1 MVISGMNRYFARHG
15 RVTLGVLAI
24 VISVSFVLYLS
35 NFSVASLFTY
45 RYRDD
50 IGTVGGKAVSRADY
64 IAQIDRTILSLCLD
78 SPLYTPKSISRDR
91 VAPAAVHRLVQLQ
104 AARERGID
112 VGQEDVAAYLRE
124 APVLQRDGAFQLATY
139 ESYVKDQLEANGF
152 TRQDLDEAVRESL
165 IIERLQRSVM
175 DAVIVTPREV
185 REAFVSHNEKFAVRA
200 LRFDP
205 TAEDE
210 AIAADEEQLAGFF
223 GTRRDSYAMPP
234 RCRVEVVRFNYTEFQ
249 EAAAARITEEAIA
262 AHYAANAKEFTEGEG
277 DEAKAKPLA
286 EVAEAIRGTLA
297 DAAAREMARTAAE
310 RFADDAF
317 NHVEDAVERARSG
330 DAAAIR
336 RDAFR
341 AFVADRGLR
350 HEETAWL
357 DADVADLP
365 RIGREPD
372 LVRAALELYPDQP
385 VSDAI
390 SGSRAAFVAFL
401 LEREEER
408 PAELAEVR
416 ARVLADFREEE
427 ARKRARERARNAC
440 LRLSEA
446 LALGTA
452 FPEAAASV
460 GIVPEEID
468 EFPASQPPMVKDG
481 YLVGELAAA
490 TPAGQV
496 SEVRE
501 TYRGALAV
509 WVERRTPPSNEEF
522 AKEED
527 AFTNRYRSWKAG
539 NAWQSFTFW
548 LESQAKFVFQ
558 P

>member
-1 MVISGMNRYFARHG
+1 MVISGLNRYFARHG

-35 NFSVASLFTY
+35 NFSVASLFSY

-50 IGTVGGKAVSRADY
+50 VGTIGGKAVSRADY

-112 VGQEDVAAYLRE
+112 VDQEDIAAYLRE
-124 APVLQRDGAFQLATY
+124 APVLQRDGAFHLATY

-165 IIERLQRSVM
+165 IIERLQRSIM
-175 DAVIVTPREV
+175 DAVIVSPREV
-185 REAFVSHNEKFAVRA
+185 REAFVGHHEKFAVRV
-200 LRFDP
+200 LRFEP
-205 TAEDE
+205 EAADE
-210 AIAADEEQLAGFF
+210 AVEPSEEQLAGFF
-223 GTRRDSYAMPP
+223 AQGRDRYTMPP
-234 RCRVEVVRFNYTEFQ
+234 RCRIDVVRFNYTDFQ
-249 EAAAARITEEAIA
+249 EAAAVGIAEEAVA
-262 AHYAANAKEFTEGEG
+262 AYYGAHPGEFTEGEG
-277 DEAKAKPLA
+277 EAAKVKPLA
-286 EVAEAIRGTLA
+286 EVAEAIRAKLLDEA
-297 DAAAREMARTAAE
+297 VRELARTAAE
-310 RFADDAF
+310 RFADDAY
-317 NHVEDAVERARSG
+317 NHCEDLVERAREG
-330 DAAAIR
+330 VPAEIR
-336 RDAFR
+336 TTAFR
-341 AFVADRGLR
+341 AFVAERGLA
-350 HEETAWL
+350 HQETAWF
-357 DADVADLP
+357 DADATDIP
-365 RIGREPD
+365 RVGREPD

-385 VSDAI
+385 ISDAI
-390 SGSRAAFVAFL
+390 AGNRAAFVALL

-408 PAELAEVR
+408 PAELAEVKS
-416 ARVLADFREEE
+416 RVLVDFREDH
-427 ARKRARERARNAC
+427 ARSRARERARTVC

-446 LALGTA
+446 IAAGSA

-460 GIVPEEID
+460 GIVPEDID
-468 EFPASQPPMVKDG
+468 EFSASQPPMVKDG

-496 SEVRE
+496 SAVRE

-509 WVERRTPPSNEEF
+509 WVERRTPPSDEEF

-527 AFTNRYRSWKAG
+527 PFTNRYRSWKAG
-539 NAWQSFTFW
+539 NAWQSFTLW